1 MSFSARRSG
10 ISLRDVLKRFRAIGA
25 TDLKFSKASKNAGEA
40 LDETLFIAVMGSDD
54 DGHNRIDEAVA
65 NGCIAIVAERFVT
78 APVPVFL
85 VEDTRQA
92 FQSIERELLG
102 DPASQLH
109 TVGITGTYG
118 KTACAN
124 ILHHVLSSD
133 SNTVGLVSDLSV
145 YDGHHVTDGWFRN
158 SDDESFSSP
167 LDHMVRHSCT
177 HAILECHSAGLA
189 NQQYDVVS
197 LDAAIITRIRNAH
210 TSLHGTLAN
219 YRRAKARI
227 LELLKP
233 DGVVILNSDDPN
245 TRFHLPRIKNPALT
259 IGIHTDADITA
270 HDLEHSYDGTS
281 FTVDAGGHQA
291 TISLPLLGTHH
302 VYHALQAIA
311 LSLTT
316 GMDLD
321 SIVNRFSSLPRPAG
335 HMHRVDSHS
344 GFDIYVD
351 VANSAD
357 TLVMAMESLRAIT
370 AGRLI
375 VIFGPDGDTTP
386 GERRHMGTV
395 TERLSDVCICTENNT
410 MDVEFLDIAHDCM
423 DGFEHPGRLSVI
435 PSRIHAI
442 DWALSSAETGDT
454 ILIAGKGFNTLHHVG
469 NVVQEFDD
477 ISITQMLIREPSLF
491 ATEDETR

>member
-1 MSFSARRSG
+1 MSFTARRAG
-10 ISLRDVLKRFRAIGA
+10 ISLRHVLKQFRAIGA
-25 TDLKFSKASKNAGEA
+25 SDLEFSKASKNAGES
-40 LDETLFIAVMGSDD
+40 LDDTLFIAVMGSDD

-85 VEDTRQA
+85 VDDTRHA

-133 SNTVGLVSDLSV
+133 LNPVGLVSDLSV
-145 YDGHHVTDGWFRN
+145 HDGHDTTDGWFRN
-158 SDDESFSSP
+158 SDDDSVSVP
-167 LDHMVRHSCT
+167 LHHMVRHGCT

-189 NQQYDVVS
+189 NQTYDSVS
-197 LDAAIITRIRNAH
+197 FDAAIITRIRNAH
-210 TSLHGTLAN
+210 TTLHGTLAN

-233 DGVVILNSDDPN
+233 EGVVILNSDDPN
-245 TRFHLPRIKNPALT
+245 TRFHLPRISNPALT

-270 HDLEHSYDGTS
+270 HDIVHAHNGTS
-281 FTVDAGGHQA
+281 FTVDAGGKQA
-291 TISLPLLGTHH
+291 IISLPLLGTHH

-321 SIVNRFSSLPRPAG
+321 SIVNRLSSLPRPAG
-335 HMHRVDSHS
+335 HMHPVESNSD
-344 GFDIYVD
+344 FDVYVD

-357 TLVMAMESLRAIT
+357 TLFMAMESLRAIT

-375 VIFGPDGDTTP
+375 VIFGPDGDSTP

-395 TERLSDVCICTENNT
+395 TERLSDICICTENNIR
-410 MDVEFLDIAHDCM
+410 DVEFLDIAHDCM

-442 DWALSSAETGDT
+442 DWALSTAETGDT

-469 NVVQEFDD
+469 SVVQEFDD
-477 ISITQMLIREPSLF
+477 ISITQMLIREPNLF
-491 ATEDETR
+491 ATEDDTR

>member
-1 MSFSARRSG
+1 MSFSAKRTG
-10 ISLRDVLKRFRAIGA
+10 ISLGDVLKRYRAIGA
-25 TDLKFSKASKNAGEA
+25 SDLEFSKASKNAGEA
-40 LDETLFIAVMGSDD
+40 LDNTLFVAVMGSDD

-85 VEDTRQA
+85 VDDTRRA

-102 DPASQLH
+102 DPASKLH

-124 ILHHVLSSD
+124 MLHHILSSD
-133 SNTVGLVSDLSV
+133 SNSVGLISDLV
-145 YDGHHVTDGWFRN
+145 IHDGRHSTDGWFRDSN
-158 SDDESFSSP
+158 DDSCSEP
-167 LDHMVRHSCT
+167 LHHMVRNDCA
-177 HAILECHSAGLA
+177 HAILECHSAGLI
-189 NQQYDVVS
+189 NQHYDSVS

-210 TSLHGTLAN
+210 ATLHGTLAN

-233 DGVVILNSDDPN
+233 DGVVILNSDCPN
-245 TRFHLPRIKNPALT
+245 TRFHLPRISNPALT

-270 HDLEHSYDGTS
+270 HDIEHSSIGTS

-291 TISLPLLGTHH
+291 LISLPLLGTHH

-316 GMDLD
+316 GMNLNA
-321 SIVNRFSSLPRPAG
+321 IVDRFTTLPRLTG
-335 HMHRVDSHS
+335 HMHRVQTEGDFSV
-344 GFDIYVD
+344 YVD

-370 AGRLI
+370 PGRLI
-375 VIFGPDGDTTP
+375 VVFGPDGDTTS

-395 TERLSDVCICTENNT
+395 TERLSDVSICTENNT
-410 MDVEFLDIAHDCM
+410 MEVDFLDIAHDCM

-442 DWALSSAETGDT
+442 DWALNTAEAGDT
-454 ILIAGKGFNTLHHVG
+454 VLISGKGFNTLHHVG
-469 NVVQEFDD
+469 SVLQEFDD
-477 ISITQMLIREPSLF
+477 CSIAQMLLRDPSLF
-491 ATEDETR
+491 TSDNDTR

>member
-1 MSFSARRSG
+1 MSFSARRAG
-10 ISLRDVLKRFRAIGA
+10 ISLRHVLKQFRAIGA
-25 TDLKFSKASKNAGEA
+25 SDLEFSKASKNAGES
-40 LDETLFIAVMGSDD
+40 LEDTLFIAVMGSDD

-85 VEDTRQA
+85 VDDTRHA

-133 SNTVGLVSDLSV
+133 LNTVGLVSDLSV
-145 YDGHHVTDGWFRN
+145 HDGHDTTDGWFRN
-158 SDDESFSSP
+158 SDDDSFSGP
-167 LDHMVRHSCT
+167 LHQMVRHGCT

-189 NQQYDVVS
+189 NQTYKSVS

-210 TSLHGTLAN
+210 SSLHGTLAN

-233 DGVVILNSDDPN
+233 EGVVILNSDDPN
-245 TRFHLPRIKNPALT
+245 TRFHLPRISNPALT

-270 HDLEHSYDGTS
+270 HDIVHAHNGTS
-281 FTVDAGGHQA
+281 FTVDAGGQQA
-291 TISLPLLGTHH
+291 MISLPLLGTHH

-316 GMDLD
+316 GTDLD
-321 SIVNRFSSLPRPAG
+321 SIVNRLSSLPSPAG
-335 HMHRVDSHS
+335 HMHPVESNSD
-344 GFDIYVD
+344 FDVYVD

-357 TLVMAMESLRAIT
+357 TLSMAMESLRAIT

-395 TERLSDVCICTENNT
+395 TERLSDICICTENNT

-442 DWALSSAETGDT
+442 DWALSTAKAGDT

-469 NVVQEFDD
+469 SVVQEFDD
-477 ISITQMLIREPSLF
+477 ISITQMLIREPNLF
-491 ATEDETR
+491 ATEDDTR